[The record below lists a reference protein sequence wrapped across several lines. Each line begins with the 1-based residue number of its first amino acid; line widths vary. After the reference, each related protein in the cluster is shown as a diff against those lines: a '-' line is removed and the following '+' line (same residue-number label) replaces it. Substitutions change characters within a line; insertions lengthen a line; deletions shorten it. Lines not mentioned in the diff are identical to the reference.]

1 MCAKR
6 EPGLATHADRLM
18 LPPALR
24 GPREGL
30 PAPRP
35 PTKGSPMI
43 EAIGLTRYYGEFPAL
58 QDASFTIADR
68 EIVGLLGLNGAGKS
82 TAMRILAGL
91 LLPSAG
97 TVTVGGIDAVADP
110 DGLRRKIG
118 FLPEDPPLYREM
130 RVREL
135 LQWCGE
141 IKGRSKAEVRKALPE
156 VLATCDIEHVAD
168 RVIAELSHGYKKRVG
183 IAQAIIHRPEV
194 VILDEPISGLD
205 PQQIVEMRKVVRSLK
220 DFATVL
226 ISSHILSEIEQT
238 CDRILVIHQGK
249 LVAEGSEE
257 ELGARKDHAR
267 SLMITVRGDE
277 AVLRGVLDRTEL
289 VERYTLDETTPMER
303 AELRATVVLTGDRRE
318 ELVRAL
324 VEAGLGLRALGESR
338 SELERM
344 FLQLTTAGGPPLAV
358 GGVSALASAFTN
370 LLEVE

>member
-1 MCAKR
+1 
-6 EPGLATHADRLM
+6 
-18 LPPALR
+18 
-24 GPREGL
+24 
-30 PAPRP
+30 
-35 PTKGSPMI
+35 MI
-43 EAIGLTRYYGEFPAL
+43 EAIGLTRYYGDFPAL

-97 TVTVGGIDAVADP
+97 TVKVGGIDAVADP
-110 DGLRRKIG
+110 DALRRKIG

-130 RVREL
+130 RVREF

-141 IKGRSKAEVRKALPE
+141 IKGRSRAEVKKALPE

-183 IAQAIIHRPEV
+183 IAQAIVHRPEV

-205 PQQIVEMRKVVRSLK
+205 PQQIVEMRKVVRSLQA
-220 DFATVL
+220 FATVL

-238 CDRILVIHQGK
+238 CDRILVIHRGK

-267 SLMITVRGDE
+267 HLTLAVRGDE
-277 AVLRGVLDRTEL
+277 AALREVLADAAL
-289 VERYTLDETTPMER
+289 VERFELETTEGEPKEH
-303 AELRATVVLTGDRRE
+303 RATVVLTGDRRE
-318 ELVRAL
+318 ALVRAL
-324 VEAGLGLRALGESR
+324 VEAGLGLRSLGEAR
-338 SELERM
+338 SELERI
-344 FLQLTTAGGPPLAV
+344 FLQLTAGGLDL
-358 GGVSALASAFTN
+358 GSTDRTN
-370 LLEVE
+370 RTNQTKEAEA

>member
-1 MCAKR
+1 
-6 EPGLATHADRLM
+6 
-18 LPPALR
+18 
-24 GPREGL
+24 
-30 PAPRP
+30 
-35 PTKGSPMI
+35 MI
-43 EAIGLTRYYGEFPAL
+43 EAIGLTRYYGDFPAL

-97 TVTVGGIDAVADP
+97 TVKVGGVDAVADP
-110 DGLRRKIG
+110 DALRRKIG

-141 IKGRSKAEVRKALPE
+141 VKGRSRAAVKKAMPE

-205 PQQIVEMRKVVRSLK
+205 PQQIVEMRKVVRSLRE
-220 DFATVL
+220 FATVL

-238 CDRILVIHQGK
+238 CDRILVIHHGR
-249 LVAEGSEE
+249 LVAEGSED
-257 ELGARKDHAR
+257 ELGARQDHAR
-267 SLMITVRGDE
+267 RLTLTVRGREDTLRE
-277 AVLRGVLDRTEL
+277 VLGRATL
-289 VERYTLDETTPMER
+289 VERY
-303 AELRATVVLTGDRRE
+303 ELATGENDPVEHRATVVLTGDRRE

-324 VEAGLGLRALGESR
+324 VEAGLGLRALGETR
-338 SELERM
+338 SELERK
-344 FLQLTTAGGPPLAV
+344 FLQVTAEV
-358 GGVSALASAFTN
+358 
-370 LLEVE
+370 LEPSSTQKTKEAEA

>member
-1 MCAKR
+1 
-6 EPGLATHADRLM
+6 
-18 LPPALR
+18 
-24 GPREGL
+24 
-30 PAPRP
+30 
-35 PTKGSPMI
+35 MI
-43 EAIGLTRYYGEFPAL
+43 EAIGLTRYYGDFPAL

-97 TVTVGGIDAVADP
+97 TVKVGGIDAVADP
-110 DGLRRKIG
+110 DALRRKIG

-130 RVREL
+130 RVREF

-141 IKGRSKAEVRKALPE
+141 IKGRSKAEVKKALPG
-156 VLATCDIEHVAD
+156 VLETCDIAHVAD

-183 IAQAIIHRPEV
+183 IAQAIIHRPEI

-205 PQQIVEMRKVVRSLK
+205 PQQIVEMRKVVRSLQE
-220 DFATVL
+220 FATVL

-238 CDRILVIHQGK
+238 CDRILVIHRGR

-267 SLMITVRGDE
+267 HLTLAVRGSEE
-277 AVLRGVLDRTEL
+277 ALREVLGRTEL
-289 VERYTLDETTPMER
+289 VERYELETVEGTPS
-303 AELRATVVLTGDRRE
+303 ELRATVVLTGDHRE

-324 VEAGLGLRALGESR
+324 VEAGLGLRSLGEAR
-338 SELERM
+338 SELERI
-344 FLQLTTAGGPPLAV
+344 FLQLTAGGLQLTAGGFDLSPSPSKEAQ
-358 GGVSALASAFTN
+358 A
-370 LLEVE
+370 

>member
-1 MCAKR
+1 
-6 EPGLATHADRLM
+6 
-18 LPPALR
+18 
-24 GPREGL
+24 
-30 PAPRP
+30 
-35 PTKGSPMI
+35 MI
-43 EAIGLTRYYGEFPAL
+43 EAIGLTRYYGDFPAL

-97 TVTVGGIDAVADP
+97 TVKVGGIDAVADP
-110 DGLRRKIG
+110 DALRRKIG

-130 RVREL
+130 RVREF

-141 IKGRSKAEVRKALPE
+141 IKGRSKAEVKKALPE
-156 VLATCDIEHVAD
+156 VLQTCDIEHVAD

-238 CDRILVIHQGK
+238 CDRILVIHRGR

-267 SLMITVRGDE
+267 HLTLAVRGSE
-277 AVLRGVLDRTEL
+277 ATLREVLGRTEL
-289 VERYTLDETTPMER
+289 VERYALEDTEGEPREH

-324 VEAGLGLRALGESR
+324 VEAGLGLRALGEAR
-338 SELERM
+338 SELERI
-344 FLQLTTAGGPPLAV
+344 FLQLTAGGLQLTAGGFDL
-358 GGVSALASAFTN
+358 SASKEAKA
-370 LLEVE
+370 

>member
-1 MCAKR
+1 
-6 EPGLATHADRLM
+6 
-18 LPPALR
+18 
-24 GPREGL
+24 
-30 PAPRP
+30 
-35 PTKGSPMI
+35 MI
-43 EAIGLTRYYGEFPAL
+43 EAIGLTRYYGDFPAL

-68 EIVGLLGLNGAGKS
+68 EVVGLLGLNGAGKS

-97 TVTVGGIDAVADP
+97 TVKVGGIDAVADP
-110 DGLRRKIG
+110 DALRRKIG

-141 IKGRSKAEVRKALPE
+141 VKGRSKAEVRKSMPE

-205 PQQIVEMRKVVRSLK
+205 PQQIVEMRRVVRSLG

-238 CDRILVIHQGK
+238 CDRILVIHRGR

-267 SLMITVRGDE
+267 HLTLTVRGD
-277 AVLRGVLDRTEL
+277 AAALRRVLGRTEL
-289 VERYTLDETTPMER
+289 VERYELDAVEGPGSAAPEH
-303 AELRATVVLTGDRRE
+303 RATVVLTGDLRE
-318 ELVRAL
+318 ELVRA
-324 VEAGLGLRALGESR
+324 VVAEGLGLRSLGEAR
-338 SELERM
+338 SELERI
-344 FLQLTTAGGPPLAV
+344 FLQLTAGGLDLA
-358 GGVSALASAFTN
+358 GALAPGAPK
-370 LLEVE
+370 EKGAQA

>member
-1 MCAKR
+1 
-6 EPGLATHADRLM
+6 
-18 LPPALR
+18 
-24 GPREGL
+24 
-30 PAPRP
+30 
-35 PTKGSPMI
+35 MI
-43 EAIGLTRYYGEFPAL
+43 EAIGLTRYYGDFPAL

-97 TVTVGGIDAVADP
+97 TVKVGGIDAVADP
-110 DGLRRKIG
+110 DALRRKIG

-130 RVREL
+130 RVREF

-141 IKGRSKAEVRKALPE
+141 IKGRSKAEVKKALPE

-183 IAQAIIHRPEV
+183 IAQAIVHRPEV

-238 CDRILVIHQGK
+238 CDRILVIHRGR

-257 ELGARKDHAR
+257 ELGARGERDR
-267 SLMITVRGDE
+267 NVVVVVRGSASALR
-277 AVLRGVLDRTEL
+277 AVLDGASF
-289 VERYTLDETTPMER
+289 VERYDLGEGTGDPR
-303 AELRATVVLTGDRRE
+303 AKVMLTGDHRK
-318 ELVRAL
+318 AL
-324 VEAGLGLRALGESR
+324 VAALVAADLELRELTAASSE
-338 SELERM
+338 SELEQI
-344 FLQLTTAGGPPLAV
+344 FLRLTSAGAPPATHPEATTLPEAR
-358 GGVSALASAFTN
+358 T
-370 LLEVE
+370 

>member
-1 MCAKR
+1 
-6 EPGLATHADRLM
+6 
-18 LPPALR
+18 
-24 GPREGL
+24 
-30 PAPRP
+30 
-35 PTKGSPMI
+35 MI
-43 EAIGLTRYYGEFPAL
+43 EATGLTRYYGEFPAL

-141 IKGRSKAEVRKALPE
+141 IKGRSKAEVKKALPE

-267 SLMITVRGDE
+267 SLMITVRGDVE
-277 AVLRGVLDRTEL
+277 VLRGVLGRTEL
-289 VERYTLDETTPMER
+289 VERYTLDEAAPMER

-324 VEAGLGLRALGESR
+324 VEAGLGLRALGEAR
-338 SELERM
+338 SELERI
-344 FLQLTTAGGPPLAV
+344 FLQLTTGGLQLTTGGPVLTATKE
-358 GGVSALASAFTN
+358 AEA
-370 LLEVE
+370 

>member
-1 MCAKR
+1 
-6 EPGLATHADRLM
+6 
-18 LPPALR
+18 
-24 GPREGL
+24 
-30 PAPRP
+30 
-35 PTKGSPMI
+35 MI
-43 EAIGLTRYYGEFPAL
+43 EATGLTRYYGDFPAL
-58 QDASFTIADR
+58 ADATFTIADR

-97 TVTVGGIDAVADP
+97 TVKVGGIDAVVDP

-118 FLPEDPPLYREM
+118 FLPEEPPLYREM
-130 RVREL
+130 RVREFL
-135 LQWCGE
+135 RWCGE
-141 IKGRSKAEVRKALPE
+141 IKGRTRAEVDKALPE
-156 VLATCDIEHVAD
+156 VLETCDIEHVAD

-220 DFATVL
+220 EFATVL

-238 CDRILVIHQGK
+238 CDRILVIHRGR

-267 SLMITVRGDE
+267 SLNLLVRGDVE
-277 AVLRGVLDRTEL
+277 ALRDVLRREEL
-289 VERYTLDETTPMER
+289 VERYDLEESEPD
-303 AELRATVVLTGDRRE
+303 LRVTVVLTGDRRE

-324 VEAGLGLRALGESR
+324 VEAGLGLRSLGEAR
-338 SELERM
+338 SELERI
-344 FLQLTTAGGPPLAV
+344 FLQLTTGQPSA
-358 GGVSALASAFTN
+358 ALAPEADA
-370 LLEVE
+370 